1 MAFRPFGGS
10 GVVHPC
16 VVEER
21 SVSKNVVASE
31 GQEAVRLRVIG
42 NEDAMELRPA
52 RASLLPG
59 ACLERPC
66 GSVLVEKD
74 WPRRLEVVAHAVA
87 VRYLVGQAGNQL
99 PAAPVT
105 KAPEVGDPLT
115 ALAWRPRPAAEQV
128 DPFITTRVDE
138 RCVAA
143 RSGGGRCRRWTRG
156 AGDRP

>member
-1 MAFRPFGGS
+1 SRHRTGPGDQVSSHMPSRNSCGLLVGGRMAFCPFGGS

-66 GSVLVEKD
+66 GSVLVE
-74 WPRRLEVVAHAVA
+74 
-87 VRYLVGQAGNQL
+87 
-99 PAAPVT
+99 
-105 KAPEVGDPLT
+105 
-115 ALAWRPRPAAEQV
+115 
-128 DPFITTRVDE
+128 
-138 RCVAA
+138 
-143 RSGGGRCRRWTRG
+143 
-156 AGDRP
+156 